1 MKLETSKVGKRGAVV
16 IPARLRQRFGFREG
30 DTVIAEEAEGGVLI
44 RPAAVL
50 PIEVYTRERKAEF
63 LLNTAVDAED
73 YREAVAEVRKLGLD
87 PKRIAHHRTR
97 KA

>member
-1 MKLETSKVGKRGAVV
+1 MKLETSKVGKRGSVV
-16 IPARLRQRFGFREG
+16 IPARLRERFGIHEG
-30 DTVIAEEAEGGVLI
+30 DIVIAEEVEGGVLI

-63 LLNTAVDAED
+63 LLNTAVDAGD

-87 PKRIAHHRTR
+87 PKHIAHHRPR

>member
-16 IPARLRQRFGFREG
+16 IPARLRQRFGIREG

-73 YREAVAEVRKLGLD
+73 YREAVAEVRELGLD
-87 PKRIAHHRTR
+87 PKRIAHHRPR